1 MKVGREFYNMFIYK
15 YVNDFYFSMVMFNY
29 DTEYLN
35 SLDEDNFVKIYNL
48 FKKYKF
54 YFIEDI
60 VLNYLEIFSME
71 YDVVEEGMAL
81 LKDKLGDNFVK
92 IIGSNMNYLDEIIKN
107 NID

>member
-1 MKVGREFYNMFIYK
+1 MFIHK
-15 YVNDFYFSMVMFNY
+15 YVSDFYFSMIMFNY
-29 DTEYLN
+29 DIDYLN
-35 SLDEDNFVKIYNL
+35 SLDEDNFLKIYNL
-48 FKKYKF
+48 FKKYNF

-71 YDVVEEGMAL
+71 CNEVEMRIVC

-92 IIGSNMNYLDEIIKN
+92 IIGNDMNYLNEIIEK